1 MKPEHPTQPNQ
12 PKRIIYASELNSWDF
27 CQRSWWYSVVEK
39 HTSVNQPELQ
49 RGESAHRATGE
60 LLAGASW
67 AQFFAIVFGMIA
79 LAAMLLWFLWQ

>member
-1 MKPEHPTQPNQ
+1 MRPENQ
-12 PKRIIYASELNSWDF
+12 SRSGKPKRIIYASELTSWDF

-49 RGESAHRATGE
+49 RGESAHRATGK

-67 AQFFAIVFGMIA
+67 AQFFAIVFGIFA
-79 LAAMLLWFLWQ
+79 LTALILWFLWQ